1 MTFSMHQ
8 ASVPVLTR
16 ALCNLRH
23 VLELGEAH
31 AIARGFDPALL
42 VQARL
47 TADMLPLVRQVQIA
61 CDMAMR
67 GCARLAGVE
76 PESIADDETDFA
88 GLYARIDRA
97 CKSVAAYKA
106 EQIEGSEDRQIVL
119 KMRGYDELHFSG
131 RDYLLNYVVP
141 NLFFHS
147 TTAYA
152 ILRQSG
158 APLGKTDFMGKPA

>member
-1 MTFSMHQ
+1 MTLSMHQ

-16 ALCNLRH
+16 ALSNLKH
-23 VLELGEAH
+23 VLALGEAH
-31 AIARGFDPALL
+31 ATTRGFDPALL

-47 TADMLPLVRQVQIA
+47 TPDMLPLVRQVQIA

-76 PESIADDETDFA
+76 PESVADDETDFA

-97 CKSVAAYKA
+97 CNNIATYTAD
-106 EQIEGSEDRQIVL
+106 QIDGSEDREIVL
-119 KMRGYDELHFSG
+119 KMRGYDELRFNG

-158 APLGKTDFMGKPA
+158 APLGKIDFMGKPA

>member
-1 MTFSMHQ
+1 MTLSMHQ
-8 ASVPVLTR
+8 ASVPVFTR
-16 ALCNLRH
+16 ALSNLKH
-23 VLELGEAH
+23 VLALGEAH
-31 AIARGFDPALL
+31 AVARGFEPALL

-76 PESIADDETDFA
+76 PESVADDETDFA

-97 CKSVAAYKA
+97 IEHAASYSTA
-106 EQIEGSEDRQIVL
+106 QIDGSEMRAIVL
-119 KMRGYDELHFSG
+119 TMRNDVEMHFSG
-131 RDYLLNYVVP
+131 QDFLLQFVLP

-158 APLGKTDFMGKPA
+158 VALGKMDFMGKPA